1 MTFFS
6 REISLGR
13 LFILGYKKTVKGLGQ
28 SPDNPWAKCLTEI
41 LSCVVPFEKFSWCFR
56 SEDFC
61 INISADLH
69 DCPMSLRL
77 FILLVFLH
85 CSDLHLK
92 LTNPTYFIVLHA
104 SAVLHTTDP
113 STSRLRRARG
123 NANSRK
129 FKLPRFS
136 RQRNSL
142 KQLTSARSVLMHQAW
157 PGGERE
163 GRTAFATL
171 SALPSQG
178 FLILQISK
186 VPKKVP

>member
-1 MTFFS
+1 MT
-6 REISLGR
+6 
-13 LFILGYKKTVKGLGQ
+13 K
-28 SPDNPWAKCLTEI
+28 I
-41 LSCVVPFEKFSWCFR
+41 LSYGVPFEKFSWCFR

-61 INISADLH
+61 INLRADLH
-69 DCPMSLRL
+69 GCPMSLRL

-92 LTNPTYFIVLHA
+92 LTNPTYFIVLRA
-104 SAVLHTTDP
+104 SAVSHTTDP
-113 STSRLRRARG
+113 STPRLRRARG

-186 VPKKVP
+186 VPKEVP

>member
-1 MTFFS
+1 MWAAA
-6 REISLGR
+6 LGN
-13 LFILGYKKTVKGLGQ
+13 LFILGIYENRQGTCQ
-28 SPDNPWAKCLTEI
+28 SPDNPWAGCLTEI
-41 LSCVVPFEKFSWCFR
+41 LSYGVAFEKFSWCFR

-69 DCPMSLRL
+69 GCPMSLRL
-77 FILLVFLH
+77 FMLLVFLYG
-85 CSDLHLK
+85 SDLHLK
-92 LTNPTYFIVLHA
+92 LTNLTYFIVLHA
-104 SAVLHTTDP
+104 SAVSHTTDP
-113 STSRLRRARG
+113 STPRLRRARG

-186 VPKKVP
+186 VPKEVP